1 MVQRLAHTH
10 VVRHKIKQLPHFV
23 RVQLSDPCIVIR
35 ARADRGIELVV
46 IGDVVTVQAFR
57 ARLKVGRRVT
67 VRHSELMQI
76 RNDLAGVLEGKLP
89 IELESI
95 CRNRDTQI
103 IVAHGSVVTVGIGTS
118 TGVISAGVKSFASGP
133 TVALLDSR

>member
-1 MVQRLAHTH
+1 MIGRLAHTH

-35 ARADRGIELVV
+35 ARADRRVELVV
-46 IGDVVTVQAFR
+46 IGNVVAVQAFR

-67 VRHSELMQI
+67 IRHSKLMQV
-76 RNDLAGVLEGKLP
+76 RNDRAGVLEGKLP
-89 IELESI
+89 IELEPI

-103 IVAHGSVVTVGIGTS
+103 VVAHGSVVTVGIET
-118 TGVISAGVKSFASGP
+118 SAGVMSVGAKSFAFGP
-133 TVALLDSR
+133 TLALLDSR